1 MGVGPSTGQ
10 GRLPPHDT
18 RDVRTRS
25 ADTQQ
30 YDWSQ
35 LAEAPETNTLL
46 ADAKPYN
53 GASNAGPSSAKD
65 KTYRKKKSSVMKD
78 DRSSSEEDVRDDD
91 DYNGAQQR
99 NRRSPRSHRKSPSP
113 QPDSSSDEEEE
124 EERRSSRRRE
134 KTRGT
139 MRVEPDTGQNAEPD
153 TGVIAYAPRRQKN
166 GSMQAESR
174 DPRSYPIKTAYT
186 PTGSNVQVEPDTGE
200 NAEPNTGQT
209 AHLPTG
215 SDMQVESL
223 DSRLTRLCIHSDQQD
238 RPAGRRRQWS
248 PGEKTD
254 VITGCCGTHNH

>member
-53 GASNAGPSSAKD
+53 GASNAGPSFPRD

-153 TGVIAYAPRRQKN
+153 TG
-166 GSMQAESR
+166 
-174 DPRSYPIKTAYT
+174 
-186 PTGSNVQVEPDTGE
+186 E

-223 DSRLTRLCIHSDQQD
+223 DSRLTRLCRHSDQQD
-238 RPAGRRRQWS
+238 RPTGRRRQWS